1 MSEATPSSERPE
13 PLLEV
18 ARIAR
23 AHGLKGD
30 LSLAMISNRP
40 ERFAVGSVLHDEAGA
55 SYEITMSRRHSD
67 RIVVHF
73 RGIDSRE
80 AAEAKRG
87 TLLVAPPL
95 GTLPTDEFWVHELVG
110 STCVNGADGA
120 ALGVVRTVQDNPAHD
135 IIVLDSGV
143 LIPMVFV
150 RDLDANARTVTVD
163 IPDGLLEMFE
173 V

>member
-1 MSEATPSSERPE
+1 MSEATPSSERSE

-18 ARIAR
+18 ARISR

-30 LSLAMISNRP
+30 LALATISNRQ
-40 ERFAVGSVLHDEAGA
+40 ERFAVGSVLHDETGA

-67 RIVVHF
+67 RVVVHF
-73 RGIDSRE
+73 RGIESRE

-95 GTLPTDEFWVHELVG
+95 GTLPADEFWVHELVG

-120 ALGVVRTVQDNPAHD
+120 ALGIVRTVQENPAHD
-135 IIVLDSGV
+135 MIVLDTGV

-150 RDLDANARTVTVD
+150 RELDAPAKTVTVD
-163 IPDGLLEMFE
+163 LPDGLLEIFE
-173 V
+173 A